1 MKRISLALTLL
12 ASCLSAT
19 DTAEAGHAAG
29 CTCGVCRQQAVVQQL
44 YTNYSVAPLAY
55 YQVGEQLREDAVAA
69 RVAQLTVDAL
79 AEPLAQRTADL
90 VAEKLKGMQKV
101 EPPTKPADPPAVPPA
116 APPVGADLTA
126 KVQLI
131 MNRSC
136 ISCHSATTLN
146 KQPFLNDIAK
156 TPPPNPW
163 KLWGMAHAGTMPK
176 RAPAMSEEDFQKA
189 LLTDAE
195 VDTLRDWVL
204 QLDP

>member
-1 MKRISLALTLL
+1 MKRISLALTLM
-12 ASCLSAT
+12 ASCLTAT
-19 DTAEAGHAAG
+19 DTADAGHAAG
-29 CTCGVCRQQAVVQQL
+29 CACGVCRQQAVVQQL
-44 YTNYSVAPLAY
+44 YSNYTVAPLAY

-79 AEPLAQRTADL
+79 AEPLAQRTAAL

-101 EPPTKPADPPAVPPA
+101 EPPTKPADPVPPPVVPPA
-116 APPVGADLTA
+116 ADELTT
-126 KVQLI
+126 KVQAI

-136 ISCHSATTLN
+136 INCHSPTTLN
-146 KQPFLNDIAK
+146 KKPFLNDIAK
-156 TPPPNPW
+156 TAPPNPW
-163 KLWGMAHAGTMPK
+163 KLWGMAHAGTMPQK
-176 RAPAMSEEDFQKA
+176 SPNMSEEDFQKA

>member
-1 MKRISLALTLL
+1 MKWISLALTLT
-12 ASCLSAT
+12 AWSLSAT
-19 DTAEAGHAAG
+19 DSAEAGHAVG
-29 CTCGVCRQQAVVQQL
+29 CGCAVCRQQAVVQQL
-44 YTNYSVAPLAY
+44 YSTYVTPPAYY

-79 AEPLAQRTADL
+79 KEPLAQRTAEL
-90 VAEKLKGMQKV
+90 VAEKLKGMQPVTPPPKT
-101 EPPTKPADPPAVPPA
+101 EPPKTEPAVP
-116 APPVGADLTA
+116 VGTDLTG
-126 KVQLI
+126 KVQAIL
-131 MNRSC
+131 NRSC
-136 ISCHSATTLN
+136 VQCHSATTLN

-156 TPPPNPW
+156 TTPPNPW

-176 RAPAMSEEDFQKA
+176 KTPGQSEEDFQKA